1 MNFPKSLN
9 ILGKILLITGT
20 LFLLPV
26 IVAFIYRE
34 KTLSAF
40 LVPMISML
48 VLGATFT
55 RFPMDDKP
63 LYIGDGFFIVTFSW
77 ILLSLFGAIP
87 FVQAGYMDYVDA
99 VFETVSGFTTTG
111 STILTNIEALPKSI
125 LFWRSFTHWLGGMG
139 VLVFVLAISSKK
151 DEKNM
156 FIMRAEAPGPKAG
169 KLVSSTKK
177 TARILYLIY
186 LGLTLLE
193 VVFLTLGKMPLFD
206 SIVTAFATAGT
217 GGFAIKNASIAAYE
231 SAYID
236 YVITIFMIL
245 FGVNF
250 TLYFLLF
257 MGKVKDV
264 LKSEELKWYL
274 GFILGGAALIAIIVM
289 PIYANFAD
297 AVRNSLF
304 TVSATISTTGFVIAD
319 FELWPT
325 AAKIIIFLLM
335 FVGGCQ
341 GSTGGGLKVIR
352 IMILAKFAKG
362 AVKLSAHPR
371 SVTSIAVDKKAVDG
385 DIVKGVLGYFGV
397 FAIIFA
403 LSTILLSFDKVSL
416 LESISGVATCINNV
430 GPAFERLGAT
440 GNFAHLSDFSKIVL
454 CFDMLLGRLEIF
466 PILALLSPSVWK
478 R

>member
-9 ILGKILLITGT
+9 ILGKILLITGA

-26 IVAFIYRE
+26 IVALIYKE
-34 KTLSAF
+34 NTIMSF
-40 LVPMISML
+40 LIPMISML
-48 VLGATFT
+48 ILGAGFT
-55 RFPMDDKP
+55 RFSDNEKA

-77 ILLSLFGAIP
+77 ILLSVFGAIP
-87 FVQAGYMDYVDA
+87 FVKAGYLDFVDA
-99 VFETVSGFTTTG
+99 LFETISGFTTTG
-111 STILTNIEALPKSI
+111 STILTDIEALPNSL

-193 VVFLTLGKMPLFD
+193 VLFLLFGKMPLFD

-217 GGFAIKNASIAAYE
+217 GGFSVKNASILGYE
-231 SAYID
+231 SAYIE
-236 YVITIFMIL
+236 YVIAVFMIL

-250 TLYFLLF
+250 SLYF
-257 MGKVKDV
+257 MIIVGKIKDAV
-264 LKSEELKWYL
+264 KSEELRWYL
-274 GFILGGAALIAIIVM
+274 GIILSATVIICFIIM
-289 PIYANFAD
+289 PLYKSFGESF
-297 AVRNSLF
+297 RNSLF
-304 TVSATISTTGFVIAD
+304 TVSSVISTTGFITAD
-319 FELWPT
+319 FEIWPT
-325 AAKIIIFLLM
+325 AAKAIIFLLL

-341 GSTGGGLKVIR
+341 GSTGGGLKIIR
-352 IMILAKFAKG
+352 IMILAKFAKS
-362 AVKLSAHPR
+362 ALKLSAHPR
-371 SVTSIAVDKKAVDG
+371 AVVPLSVDKKTVDG
-385 DIVKGVLGYFGV
+385 DIIKGVLGYFGV
-397 FAIIFA
+397 FSLIFA
-403 LSTILLSFDKVSL
+403 LSVILLAFDDVSL
-416 LESISGVATCINNV
+416 LEAVSGVATCINNV

-440 GNFAHLSDFSKIVL
+440 GNFSCLSDFSKIVL